1 MSTCHIQT
9 YKVHLLFSS
18 VHVGGKI
25 KNVDLKIIKGLD
37 IETTDANTSKG
48 KCSSVR
54 LNVMLYLTCLEF
66 DSRLD
71 TNKSPIV

>member
-9 YKVHLLFSS
+9 HKVHLLFSS

-54 LNVMLYLTCLEF
+54 YISLVSSSILGWIQIKVL
-66 DSRLD
+66 
-71 TNKSPIV
+71 

>member
-25 KNVDLKIIKGLD
+25 KNVDLKIIEGLD

-54 LNVMLYLTCLEF
+54 LNVMFSHL
-66 DSRLD
+66 SRVRFSAGY
-71 TNKSPIV
+71 K